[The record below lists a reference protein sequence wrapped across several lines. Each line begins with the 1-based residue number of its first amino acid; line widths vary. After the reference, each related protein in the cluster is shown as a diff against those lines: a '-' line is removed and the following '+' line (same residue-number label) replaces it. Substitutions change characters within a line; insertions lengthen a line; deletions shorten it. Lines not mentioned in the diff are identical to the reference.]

1 MRILDKV
8 MILASLPELIKILG
22 SSIEKMLK
30 ILGIDLGGDA

>member
-8 MILASLPELIKILG
+8 IILASLPELIKILG

-30 ILGIDLGGDA
+30 IFGIDLGGDA